1 MSAQASAD
9 TDSTDT
15 CSRCGRETS
24 HAVRIEIRADTTSPA
39 SGRFSR
45 KPHEVTTCMVCGAE
59 SAVLLPEG

>member
-1 MSAQASAD
+1 VSAQVAPE

-24 HAVRIEIRADTTSPA
+24 HAVRVEIRADTRAAA

-45 KPHEVTTCMVCGAE
+45 KPHRVATCTVCGAE
-59 SAVLLPEG
+59 SAVLMPDG